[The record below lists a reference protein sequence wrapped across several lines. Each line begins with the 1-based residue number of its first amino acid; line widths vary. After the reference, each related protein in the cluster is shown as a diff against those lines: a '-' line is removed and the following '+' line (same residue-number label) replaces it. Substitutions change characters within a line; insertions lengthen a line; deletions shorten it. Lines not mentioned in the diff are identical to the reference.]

1 MSTPTTTKSKPA
13 KTKPAKTVS
22 NVRVGKP
29 DVKPTTPTHV
39 GGVHRGNA
47 PGNANG
53 ESLGAR
59 RSTGINPDGVAP
71 IDPRMPKLSP
81 A

>member
-1 MSTPTTTKSKPA
+1 VSTTTKNHPA
-13 KTKPAKTVS
+13 KTIS

-53 ESLGAR
+53 ESAGKR
-59 RSTGINPDGVAP
+59 RSTGINPDGAAP
-71 IDPRMPKLSP
+71 IDPRMPKLTP